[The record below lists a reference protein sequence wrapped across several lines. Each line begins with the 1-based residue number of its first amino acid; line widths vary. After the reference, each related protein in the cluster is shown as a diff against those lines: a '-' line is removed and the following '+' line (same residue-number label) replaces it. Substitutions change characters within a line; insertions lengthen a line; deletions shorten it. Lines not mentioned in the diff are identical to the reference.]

1 MDTSKPNDPYA
12 LRKRP
17 TSRGIDHREYSDRQ
31 NAVIKALTKQG
42 HTLRVSP
49 TYHGDFRVVGDQ
61 ITLDIDVIEKL
72 LGLEAGEE
80 AGE

>member
-17 TSRGIDHREYSDRQ
+17 ASRTDQREYSERQ
-31 NAVIKALTKQG
+31 EAVIKALTRQG
-42 HTLRVSP
+42 HTLRDSP
-49 TYHGDFRVVGDQ
+49 TYSGDFRVVGDQ

-72 LGLEAGEE
+72 LGLR
-80 AGE
+80 